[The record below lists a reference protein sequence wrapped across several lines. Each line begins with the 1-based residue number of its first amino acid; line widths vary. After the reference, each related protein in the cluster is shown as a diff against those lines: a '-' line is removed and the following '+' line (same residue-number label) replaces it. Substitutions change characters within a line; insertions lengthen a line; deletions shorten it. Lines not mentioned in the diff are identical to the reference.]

1 MNGTRNR
8 IGEQVLLR
16 AVPPDAYHSYKADV
30 VRTLDGYHQVSAIRS
45 AVFLSEQH
53 CPYEEEFDGNDF
65 CATHL
70 LLSTGGRPVG
80 TLRIRWFGDFAK
92 LERIVL
98 LPCERGRPG
107 LRVMLATAFEM
118 VARKGYA
125 RMIGQIQ
132 ARLWPVWSRTFR
144 CRLLENRPAFW
155 FSGYEYR
162 EIEIP
167 IPRHP
172 QALQMLEDPYRIIRP
187 EGAWD
192 EPGVLE
198 NSIGRAGSD
207 EQAA

>member
-1 MNGTRNR
+1 MSQIQNK
-8 IGEQVLLR
+8 IGESVLLR
-16 AVPPDAYHSYKADV
+16 RVPPEAYLEYSTEI
-30 VRTLDGYHQVSAIRS
+30 VRTLDGFHQISAIRS
-45 AVFLSEQH
+45 AVFLSEQD

-70 LLSTGGRPVG
+70 LLKAKGRPVG
-80 TLRIRWFGDFAK
+80 TLRIRWFAEFAK
-92 LERIVL
+92 LERIAL
-98 LPCERGRPG
+98 LPCERGRVG
-107 LRVMLATAFEM
+107 LRVLLATGFEI
-118 VARKGYA
+118 VSRKGYE

-132 ARLWPVWSRTFR
+132 SRLWPVWSRTFK
-144 CRLLENRPAFW
+144 CRLSEGRPAFW
-155 FSGYEYR
+155 FSDYEYR

-172 QALQMLEDPYRIIRP
+172 LALRMQEDPYRIIRP

-198 NSIGRAGSD
+198 TSVARSQSN